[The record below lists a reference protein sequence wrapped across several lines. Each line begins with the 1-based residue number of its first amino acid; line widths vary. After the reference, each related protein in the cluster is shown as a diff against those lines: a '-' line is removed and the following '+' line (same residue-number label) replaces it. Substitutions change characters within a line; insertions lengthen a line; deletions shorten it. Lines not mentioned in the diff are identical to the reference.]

1 MINIMLYVDA
11 IDDND
16 ERKLVEDIYL
26 SNSEYVRSYIWK
38 FVKNDYDADDLTSE
52 VFIKVINNRRKF
64 IGISKYAV
72 SRQLMMICRCVVSD
86 HFSSAHMRHDI
97 PMSSLDRDD
106 SDSDEDQ
113 DVFSFIENIA
123 GDDNVE
129 DNAVIREAYN
139 RLIQLIDSLG
149 TPEREYIMFSHYGYT
164 SRELAVMFDK
174 NDSTVR
180 TIISRGKAKLREMI
194 ENDNKFKND

>member
-64 IGISKYAV
+64 IGISKTAV
-72 SRQLMMICRCVVSD
+72 SRQLLMICRCVISD
-86 HFSSAHMRHDI
+86 YFGNAHVRHDV
-97 PMSSLDRDD
+97 PMSSLDEDD
-106 SDSDEDQ
+106 DTDDEF
-113 DVFSFIENIA
+113 VFIDNII
-123 GDDNVE
+123 GDDNVQE
-129 DNAVIREAYN
+129 NTVTRERYN
-139 RLIQLIDSLG
+139 RLIALIDGLG
-149 TPEREYIMFSHYGYT
+149 TPTREYIMFSHYGYT
-164 SRELAVMFDK
+164 SREIAVMFGK
-174 NDSTVR
+174 NDSAVR
-180 TIISRGKAKLREMI
+180 TVISRGKAKLREMI
-194 ENDNKFKND
+194 ENDDKFKDN